1 MTSNKPISVFWFRRD
16 LRLQDN
22 TALYHAL
29 KLGEPVLPIF
39 IFDTDITN
47 QLNEDDARV
56 NFIYDT
62 LVDIDKELK
71 SYGSSLLILK
81 GNVDEVWRTI
91 IKDYKVVNIFFNR
104 DYEPYARE
112 RDRRIGRMM
121 ETHGIEVQTFK
132 DQVIFEPHEVLK
144 ADGNPYTVFTPYKRK
159 WLQHYESVTIY
170 DVSKFPF
177 FMQCV
182 REVPH
187 KSKLG
192 ITPSVI
198 KVQTYDL
205 NVVAEYA
212 KHRDYPSVD
221 GTSRLGPY
229 LRFGLVSV
237 RSLMANIGSVS
248 ETFTSELVWREFF
261 MQIIY
266 HFPHVIKEN
275 FRPKYNSIQWVNDK
289 HLFELWKV
297 GKTGYP
303 IVDAGM
309 RELNQTG
316 YMHNRVR
323 MLTAGF
329 LCKHLL
335 TDWRWGEAYFA
346 EKLLDYDLSANNGNW
361 QWAAGTG
368 CDAAPYFRVF
378 NPYTQAEKYD
388 SHAEYIKKWVPELKD
403 MENKH
408 IHKWHKYY
416 KKNRDVKY
424 PKPMVDFDKQLE
436 KYLSK
441 MKS

>member
-1 MTSNKPISVFWFRRD
+1 MTSKKPISVFWFRRD

-29 KLGEPVLPIF
+29 KQGHPVLPIF
-39 IFDTDITN
+39 IFDIDIVEV
-47 QLNEDDARV
+47 LPEDDPRV

-62 LVDIDKELK
+62 LADIDKELK
-71 SYGSSLLILK
+71 SFGSSLLILK
-81 GNVDEVWRTI
+81 GKVDEVWQSLCRDYTI
-91 IKDYKVVNIFFNR
+91 SDVFFNR
-104 DYEPYARE
+104 DYEPYARQ
-112 RDRRIGRMM
+112 RDA
-121 ETHGIEVQTFK
+121 GIEKQLTGAGIMVHSFK
-132 DQVIFEPHEVLK
+132 DQVVFEPHEVLK

-159 WLQHYESVTIY
+159 WLQLYDSVTIY
-170 DVSKFPF
+170 DAPDGSSFLQIRNEIPTKNA
-177 FMQCV
+177 
-182 REVPH
+182 
-187 KSKLG
+187 LG
-192 ITPSVI
+192 IKASEI
-198 KVQTYDL
+198 KVMPYDL
-205 NVVAEYA
+205 KVVADYA
-212 KHRDYPSVD
+212 KYRDYPSIN

-237 RSLMANIGSVS
+237 RTLISNIGSVS

-261 MQIIY
+261 MQILF
-266 HFPHVIKEN
+266 HFPHVVKEN
-275 FRPKYNSIQWVNDK
+275 FRPKYNGIEWVNDEK
-289 HLFELWKV
+289 MFELWKS

-346 EKLLDYDLSANNGNW
+346 ENLMDYDLSANNGNW

-378 NPYTQAEKYD
+378 NPSTQVKKFD
-388 SHAEYIKKWVPELKD
+388 PQLEYINKWIPELNSLEYPQPIVVHEHARKRAL
-403 MENKH
+403 ETYK
-408 IHKWHKYY
+408 IGLAKY
-416 KKNRDVKY
+416 
-424 PKPMVDFDKQLE
+424 
-436 KYLSK
+436 
-441 MKS
+441 

>member
-1 MTSNKPISVFWFRRD
+1 

-29 KLGEPVLPIF
+29 KQGHPVLPIF
-39 IFDTDITN
+39 IFDKDIVEI
-47 QLNEDDARV
+47 LPEDDPRV

-62 LVDIDKELK
+62 LADIDKELK
-71 SYGSSLLILK
+71 SLGSSLLILK
-81 GNVDEVWRTI
+81 GKVDEVWQCLCRDYTI
-91 IKDYKVVNIFFNR
+91 SDVFFNR
-104 DYEPYARE
+104 DYEPYARQ
-112 RDRRIGRMM
+112 RDA
-121 ETHGIEVQTFK
+121 GIEKQLTGAGIMVHSFK
-132 DQVIFEPHEVLK
+132 DQVVFEPHEVLK

-159 WLQHYESVTIY
+159 WLQLYDLVTIY
-170 DVSKFPF
+170 DAPDGSSFLQITNEIPTKNA
-177 FMQCV
+177 
-182 REVPH
+182 
-187 KSKLG
+187 LG
-192 ITPSVI
+192 IKVSEI
-198 KVQTYDL
+198 KVMPYDL
-205 NVVAEYA
+205 KVVTDYA
-212 KHRDYPSVD
+212 KYRDYPSIN

-237 RSLMANIGSVS
+237 RALMSNIGSVS

-261 MQIIY
+261 MQILY
-266 HFPHVIKEN
+266 HFPHVVKEN
-275 FRPKYNSIQWVNDK
+275 FRPKYNAIEWVNDEK
-289 HLFELWKV
+289 MFELWKS

-346 EKLLDYDLSANNGNW
+346 EKLMDYDLSANNGNW

-378 NPYTQAEKYD
+378 NPSTQAKKFD
-388 SHAEYIKKWVPELKD
+388 AQLEYINKWIPELNSLEYPQPIVVHEHARKRAL
-403 MENKH
+403 ETYK
-408 IHKWHKYY
+408 IGLAKY
-416 KKNRDVKY
+416 
-424 PKPMVDFDKQLE
+424 
-436 KYLSK
+436 
-441 MKS
+441 

>member
-1 MTSNKPISVFWFRRD
+1 MTSKTPISIFWFRRD

-29 KLGEPVLPIF
+29 KQGHPVLPIF
-39 IFDTDITN
+39 IFDKDIVEV
-47 QLNEDDARV
+47 LPEDDPRV

-62 LVDIDKELK
+62 LADIDKELK
-71 SYGSSLLILK
+71 SLGSSLLILK
-81 GNVDEVWRTI
+81 GKVDEVWQSLCRDYTI
-91 IKDYKVVNIFFNR
+91 SDVFFNR
-104 DYEPYARE
+104 DYEPYARQ
-112 RDRRIGRMM
+112 RDA
-121 ETHGIEVQTFK
+121 GIEKQLTGAGIMVHSFK
-132 DQVIFEPHEVLK
+132 DQVVFEPHEVLK

-159 WLQHYESVTIY
+159 WLQLYDLVTIY
-170 DVSKFPF
+170 DAPDGSSFLQITNEIPTKNA
-177 FMQCV
+177 
-182 REVPH
+182 
-187 KSKLG
+187 LG
-192 ITPSVI
+192 IKVSEI
-198 KVQTYDL
+198 KVMPYDL
-205 NVVAEYA
+205 KVVTDYA
-212 KHRDYPSVD
+212 KYRDYPSIN

-237 RSLMANIGSVS
+237 RTLMSNIGSVS

-261 MQIIY
+261 MQILY
-266 HFPHVIKEN
+266 HFPHVVKEN
-275 FRPKYNSIQWVNDK
+275 FRPKYNAIEWVNDEK
-289 HLFELWKV
+289 MFELWKS

-346 EKLLDYDLSANNGNW
+346 EKLMDYDLSANNGNW

-378 NPYTQAEKYD
+378 NPSTQAKKFD
-388 SHAEYIKKWVPELKD
+388 AQLEYINKWIPELNSLEYPQPIVVHEHARKRAL
-403 MENKH
+403 ETYK
-408 IHKWHKYY
+408 IGLAKY
-416 KKNRDVKY
+416 
-424 PKPMVDFDKQLE
+424 
-436 KYLSK
+436 
-441 MKS
+441 

>member
-62 LVDIDKELK
+62 LIDIDKELK

-81 GNVDEVWRTI
+81 GNVDEVWHTL
-91 IKDYKVVNIFFNR
+91 IKDHKVANVFFNR

-132 DQVIFEPHEVLK
+132 DHVIFEPHEVLK

-192 ITPSVI
+192 IIPSVI

-248 ETFTSELVWREFF
+248 EIFTSELVWREFF

-378 NPYTQAEKYD
+378 NPYTQAKKFD
-388 SHAEYIKKWVPELKD
+388 ARLEYINQWIPELNSLEYPQPIVVHEHARKRAL
-403 MENKH
+403 ETYK
-408 IHKWHKYY
+408 IGLAKY
-416 KKNRDVKY
+416 
-424 PKPMVDFDKQLE
+424 
-436 KYLSK
+436 
-441 MKS
+441 

>member
-112 RDRRIGRMM
+112 RDRRIVRMM

-132 DQVIFEPHEVLK
+132 DHVIFEPHEVLK

-378 NPYTQAEKYD
+378 NPYTQAKKFD
-388 SHAEYIKKWVPELKD
+388 ARLEYINQWIPELNSLEYPQPIVVHEHARKRAL
-403 MENKH
+403 ETYK
-408 IHKWHKYY
+408 IGLAKY
-416 KKNRDVKY
+416 
-424 PKPMVDFDKQLE
+424 
-436 KYLSK
+436 
-441 MKS
+441 

>member
-1 MTSNKPISVFWFRRD
+1 MTSKTPISIFWFRRD

-29 KLGEPVLPIF
+29 KQGHPVLPIF
-39 IFDTDITN
+39 IFDKDIVEV
-47 QLNEDDARV
+47 LPEDDPRV

-62 LVDIDKELK
+62 LADIDKELK
-71 SYGSSLLILK
+71 SLGSSLLILK
-81 GNVDEVWRTI
+81 GKVDEVWQSLCRDYTI
-91 IKDYKVVNIFFNR
+91 SDVFFNR
-104 DYEPYARE
+104 DYEPYARQ
-112 RDRRIGRMM
+112 RDA
-121 ETHGIEVQTFK
+121 GIEKQLTGAGIMVHSFK
-132 DQVIFEPHEVLK
+132 DQVVFEPHEVLK

-159 WLQHYESVTIY
+159 WLQLYDLVTIY
-170 DVSKFPF
+170 DAPDGSSFLQITNEIPTKNA
-177 FMQCV
+177 
-182 REVPH
+182 
-187 KSKLG
+187 LG
-192 ITPSVI
+192 IKVSEI
-198 KVQTYDL
+198 KVMPYDL
-205 NVVAEYA
+205 KVVTDYA
-212 KHRDYPSVD
+212 KYRDYPSIN

-237 RSLMANIGSVS
+237 RTLMSNIGSVS

-261 MQIIY
+261 MQILY
-266 HFPHVIKEN
+266 HFPHVVKEN
-275 FRPKYNSIQWVNDK
+275 FRPKYNAIEWVNDEK
-289 HLFELWKV
+289 MFELWKS

-346 EKLLDYDLSANNGNW
+346 EKLMDYDLSANNGNW

-378 NPYTQAEKYD
+378 NPSTQAKKFD
-388 SHAEYIKKWVPELKD
+388 AQLEYINKWIPELNSLEYPQPIVAHEHARKRAL
-403 MENKH
+403 ETYK
-408 IHKWHKYY
+408 IGLAKY
-416 KKNRDVKY
+416 
-424 PKPMVDFDKQLE
+424 
-436 KYLSK
+436 
-441 MKS
+441 

>member
-62 LVDIDKELK
+62 LIDIDKELK

-81 GNVDEVWRTI
+81 GNVDEVWHTL
-91 IKDYKVVNIFFNR
+91 IKDHKVANVFFNR

-378 NPYTQAEKYD
+378 NPYTQAKKFD
-388 SHAEYIKKWVPELKD
+388 ARLEYINRWIPELNTLEYPQPVVVHEQARKRAL
-403 MENKH
+403 ET
-408 IHKWHKYY
+408 Y
-416 KKNRDVKY
+416 KVGLA
-424 PKPMVDFDKQLE
+424 M
-436 KYLSK
+436 S
-441 MKS
+441 S

>member
-62 LVDIDKELK
+62 LIDIDKELK

-81 GNVDEVWRTI
+81 GNVDEVWHTL
-91 IKDYKVVNIFFNR
+91 IKDHKVANVFFNK

-248 ETFTSELVWREFF
+248 EIFTSELVWREFF

-266 HFPHVIKEN
+266 HFPHVVKEN
-275 FRPKYNSIQWVNDK
+275 FRPKYNNIQWVNDK

-378 NPYTQAEKYD
+378 NPYTQAKKFD
-388 SHAEYIKKWVPELKD
+388 ARLEYINRWIHELNTLEYPQPVVVHEQARKRAL
-403 MENKH
+403 ET
-408 IHKWHKYY
+408 Y
-416 KKNRDVKY
+416 KVGLA
-424 PKPMVDFDKQLE
+424 M
-436 KYLSK
+436 S
-441 MKS
+441 S

>member
-378 NPYTQAEKYD
+378 NPYTQAKKFD
-388 SHAEYIKKWVPELKD
+388 ARLEYINQWIPELNSLEYPQPIVVH
-403 MENKH
+403 ENARKRALETYK
-408 IHKWHKYY
+408 IGLAKY
-416 KKNRDVKY
+416 
-424 PKPMVDFDKQLE
+424 
-436 KYLSK
+436 
-441 MKS
+441 

>member
-62 LVDIDKELK
+62 LIDIDKELK

-81 GNVDEVWRTI
+81 GNVDEVWHTL
-91 IKDYKVVNIFFNR
+91 IKDHKVANVFFNR

-132 DQVIFEPHEVLK
+132 DHVIFEPHEVLK

-192 ITPSVI
+192 IIPSVI

-378 NPYTQAEKYD
+378 NPYTQAKKFD
-388 SHAEYIKKWVPELKD
+388 ARLEYINRWIPELNTLEYPQPVVVHEQARKRAL
-403 MENKH
+403 ET
-408 IHKWHKYY
+408 Y
-416 KKNRDVKY
+416 KVGLA
-424 PKPMVDFDKQLE
+424 M
-436 KYLSK
+436 S
-441 MKS
+441 S

>member
-1 MTSNKPISVFWFRRD
+1 MTSKTPISIFWFRRD

-29 KLGEPVLPIF
+29 KQGHPVLPIF
-39 IFDTDITN
+39 IFDKDIVEV
-47 QLNEDDARV
+47 LPEDDPRV

-62 LVDIDKELK
+62 LADIDKELK
-71 SYGSSLLILK
+71 SLGSSLLILK
-81 GNVDEVWRTI
+81 GKVDEVWQSLCRDYTI
-91 IKDYKVVNIFFNR
+91 SDVFFNR
-104 DYEPYARE
+104 DYEPYARQ
-112 RDRRIGRMM
+112 RDA
-121 ETHGIEVQTFK
+121 GIEKQLTGAGIMVHSFK
-132 DQVIFEPHEVLK
+132 DQVVFEPHEVLK

-159 WLQHYESVTIY
+159 WLQLYDSVTIY
-170 DVSKFPF
+170 DAPDGSSFLQITNEIPTKNA
-177 FMQCV
+177 
-182 REVPH
+182 
-187 KSKLG
+187 LG
-192 ITPSVI
+192 IKVSEI
-198 KVQTYDL
+198 KVMPYDL
-205 NVVAEYA
+205 KVVADYA
-212 KHRDYPSVD
+212 KYRDYPSIN

-237 RSLMANIGSVS
+237 RTLMSNIGSVS

-261 MQIIY
+261 MQIMF
-266 HFPHVIKEN
+266 HFPHVVKEN
-275 FRPKYNSIQWVNDK
+275 FRPKYNGIEWANDEK
-289 HLFELWKV
+289 LFELWKS

-346 EKLLDYDLSANNGNW
+346 EKLMDYDLSANNGNW

-378 NPYTQAEKYD
+378 NPSTQAKKFD
-388 SHAEYIKKWVPELKD
+388 AQLEYINKWIPELNSLEYPQPIVVHEHARKRAL
-403 MENKH
+403 ETYK
-408 IHKWHKYY
+408 IGLAKY
-416 KKNRDVKY
+416 
-424 PKPMVDFDKQLE
+424 
-436 KYLSK
+436 
-441 MKS
+441 

>member
-62 LVDIDKELK
+62 LIDIDKELK

-81 GNVDEVWRTI
+81 GNVDEVWHTL
-91 IKDYKVVNIFFNR
+91 IKDHKVANVFFNR

-248 ETFTSELVWREFF
+248 EIFTSELVWREFF

-266 HFPHVIKEN
+266 HFPHVVKEN
-275 FRPKYNSIQWVNDK
+275 FRPKYNNIQWVNDK

-378 NPYTQAEKYD
+378 NPYTQAKKFD
-388 SHAEYIKKWVPELKD
+388 ARLEYINRWIHELNTLEYPQPVVVHEQARKRAL
-403 MENKH
+403 ET
-408 IHKWHKYY
+408 Y
-416 KKNRDVKY
+416 KVGLA
-424 PKPMVDFDKQLE
+424 M
-436 KYLSK
+436 S
-441 MKS
+441 S